1 MAKTIDQD
9 TLATFRFRAA
19 IPVRWSDYDRLGH
32 INNAKYFTYLEQARI
47 DYFKEVS
54 QWPWDL
60 YSMVI
65 AHISMDYATPI
76 LPGEQPVVLIKL
88 TQMGTKSFRLENLI
102 VSDKPGDE
110 VLLYAQAETVLV
122 SLDAQSGQAVAV
134 PEPMRSR
141 MLAYDQ
147 LQSAGA

>member
-1 MAKTIDQD
+1 MAKTIDQK
-9 TLATFRFRAA
+9 TLATYRFRAA

-76 LPGEQPVVLIKL
+76 LPGEQPIVCIKL
-88 TQMGTKSFRLENLI
+88 TQMGTKSFRLDNLI
-102 VSDKPGDE
+102 VSDTTDE
-110 VLLYAQAETVLV
+110 ESVLYAHAETVLV
-122 SLDAQSGQAVAV
+122 SLAAQSGQAIAV

-141 MLAYDQ
+141 MLAFDQ
-147 LQSAGA
+147 LQPAGA